1 MLELTKKIG
10 ETKGNK
16 YISIENAQHIN
27 YFYEYTVSF
36 TVFTSM
42 LKLCRLLRHSDG
54 LNKGLKILFSSFQ
67 FPESLQ
73 TDCSHH

>member
-1 MLELTKKIG
+1 MREQPYKLSELTAHSPSCSGLWLLKSWKVLELTKKIG

-42 LKLCRLLRHSDG
+42 LKLCRLLR
-54 LNKGLKILFSSFQ
+54 
-67 FPESLQ
+67 
-73 TDCSHH
+73 